1 MSFDYRNRPYLIVK
15 RGEKCENDFSTVHLV
30 LNNLEQLLNQQ
41 MIDFCNT
48 GYDPNQT
55 ELFLN
60 L

>member
-1 MSFDYRNRPYLIVK
+1 M
-15 RGEKCENDFSTVHLV
+15 GEKCENDFSTVHLV

-41 MIDFCNT
+41 MIGFCNT

-60 L
+60 LEEKFGSVLYFCK

>member
-15 RGEKCENDFSTVHLV
+15 RFSIVHLV

-55 ELFLN
+55 ELFLK

>member
-1 MSFDYRNRPYLIVK
+1 M
-15 RGEKCENDFSTVHLV
+15 GEKCENDFSTVHLV

-41 MIDFCNT
+41 MIGFCNT

-55 ELFLN
+55 KLFLN

>member
-1 MSFDYRNRPYLIVK
+1 M
-15 RGEKCENDFSTVHLV
+15 GEKCENDFSTVHLV

-41 MIDFCNT
+41 MIGFCNT